1 MSSLRS
7 AVVVLLVANVATAGA
22 VVYSKNMS
30 RVLFKSSRALHESID
45 QAQIE
50 WGRLQLEESALAR
63 FGRIEELATQKLD
76 MRMPAHSEI
85 KMVLE

>member
-1 MSSLRS
+1 MSGMRYIVL
-7 AVVVLLVANVATAGA
+7 VLLLANVATAAGI
-22 VVYSKNMS
+22 VYSKNLS

-45 QAQIE
+45 RTQIE
-50 WGRLQLEESALAR
+50 WGRLQLEESTLAR
-63 FGRIEELATQKLD
+63 FGRIEELATQKLG